1 MKRKEKSQRQR
12 RQSWEGSDAEVG
24 TESTETNGEQGPAVP
39 GPHSSVLVSLVPED
53 VSWLVERERQ
63 RGAWRERHAQLFLG
77 YCILC
82 APSWSLTI
90 KQASPILAG
99 REWSPPPHLLPPLQA
114 QVVRACNSEASRQR
128 ALLDS
133 AQGRATARQSL
144 GQDSHLEDLGPVVGR
159 KGGGWRL
166 ECGRLRKLL
175 CPARTLV

>member
-99 REWSPPPHLLPPLQA
+99 REWSPPPT
-114 QVVRACNSEASRQR
+114 S
-128 ALLDS
+128 
-133 AQGRATARQSL
+133 
-144 GQDSHLEDLGPVVGR
+144 SHLCRLKSCAPATPRLHARGR
-159 KGGGWRL
+159 CWTAPRAAPP
-166 ECGRLRKLL
+166 RVSR
-175 CPARTLV
+175 